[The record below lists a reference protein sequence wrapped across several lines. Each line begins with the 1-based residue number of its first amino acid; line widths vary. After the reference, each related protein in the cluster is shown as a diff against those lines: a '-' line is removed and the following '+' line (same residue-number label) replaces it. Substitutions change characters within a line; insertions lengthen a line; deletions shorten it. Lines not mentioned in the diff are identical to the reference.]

1 MAENKQIDIELR
13 PEVARGCYSNLAVIT
28 HSSSEFIVDFVQ
40 MMPGLAKPTV
50 NSRVLMT
57 PENAKR
63 LLKALMDNIQKY
75 EQQFGQIQLQQIQ
88 QQQSPEGRTIAPF
101 SIKKG
106 EA

>member
-75 EQQFGQIQLQQIQ
+75 ESNFG
-88 QQQSPEGRTIAPF
+88 E
-101 SIKKG
+101 IKFRDQNSFMPPMG
-106 EA
+106 GAGGMA